1 MGHVQNIGQLGIEL
15 PWQSLCTTGHH
26 NRLKRRFDMLIF
38 CIALYFVVIVPLLAL
53 LWASLVVA
61 KWDDKDRGYEI
72 LDDQE
77 LELAL

>member
-1 MGHVQNIGQLGIEL
+1 LRDGPSQQAE
-15 PWQSLCTTGHH
+15 
-26 NRLKRRFDMLIF
+26 KRFDMLMF
-38 CIALYFVVIVPLLAL
+38 CIALYLVVIVPLLAL

-72 LDDQE
+72 LDEQE

>member
-1 MGHVQNIGQLGIEL
+1 
-15 PWQSLCTTGHH
+15 
-26 NRLKRRFDMLIF
+26 MLMF
-38 CIALYFVVIVPLLAL
+38 CIARYLVVIVPLLAL

-72 LDDQE
+72 LDEQE